1 MFSTSEVINH
11 CWKKLIG
18 LEKKQKTLIEIFEV
32 DYYKQIIQPSSRAH
46 MLFNGPLP
54 FGETSVHVN
63 AN

>member
-1 MFSTSEVINH
+1 M
-11 CWKKLIG
+11 IG
-18 LEKKQKTLIEIFEV
+18 LEKKKTLIEIFEV

-63 AN
+63 TN

>member
-1 MFSTSEVINH
+1 MFSISEVINH

-18 LEKKQKTLIEIFEV
+18 LEKKTKTLIEIFEV
-32 DYYKQIIQPSSRAH
+32 DYCKQIIQPSSRALA
-46 MLFNGPLP
+46 LFTGPLP